1 MMRLVAFLL
10 AVSATAAWITST
22 IFVRY
27 WRETRDPLFVQF
39 ALAFALLGASW
50 AILSVV
56 NPIGDAS
63 PYVYGLRLIA
73 FLLIIVAVVVKNR
86 EGAR

>member
-1 MMRLVAFLL
+1 
-10 AVSATAAWITST
+10 
-22 IFVRY
+22 VRY

-86 EGAR
+86 EAAR